1 VVVPEPDGRQ
11 RIVVPPG
18 PLRQEICKLF
28 HDEGGHPGGH
38 RTLAAVARY
47 FFWPKMSQEVRA
59 YAASCAACQAAKGS
73 NRLPAGYSEPHNR
86 GLIQVG
92 VNVAR
97 SKKKKPSESVR
108 AAGRPGPADPV
119 ATTFLYTLCFDLL
132 PRNPVSQK
140 TIHFAT
146 QV

>member
-1 VVVPEPDGRQ
+1 MNARRAFIPVDLQ
-11 RIVVPPG
+11 MDLD
-18 PLRQEICKLF
+18 LRLCYLDLQIGIRMDICAR
-28 HDEGGHPGGH
+28 DW
-38 RTLAAVARY
+38 LASTSPRL
-47 FFWPKMSQEVRA
+47 
-59 YAASCAACQAAKGS
+59 ASTS
-73 NRLPAGYSEPHNR
+73 PRLASR

-97 SKKKKPSESVR
+97 SRKKKPSESVR
-108 AAGRPGPADPV
+108 AAGRPGPDRPADPV

>member
-1 VVVPEPDGRQ
+1 
-11 RIVVPPG
+11 
-18 PLRQEICKLF
+18 
-28 HDEGGHPGGH
+28 
-38 RTLAAVARY
+38 
-47 FFWPKMSQEVRA
+47 M
-59 YAASCAACQAAKGS
+59 
-73 NRLPAGYSEPHNR
+73 
-86 GLIQVG
+86 QVG

-97 SKKKKPSESVR
+97 SRKKKPSESVR

-132 PRNPVSQK
+132 PQIPVSQK